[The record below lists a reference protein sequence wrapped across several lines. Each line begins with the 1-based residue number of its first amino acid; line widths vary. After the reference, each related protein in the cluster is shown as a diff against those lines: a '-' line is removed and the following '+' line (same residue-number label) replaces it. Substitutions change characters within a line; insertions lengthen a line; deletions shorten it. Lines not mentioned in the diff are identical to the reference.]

1 MLKTVKVIYAETG
14 KKAYY
19 ENHTMEKDIT
29 KYLETNGFE
38 KQEKY
43 DDGNEWEEDNLY
55 IRK

>member
-1 MLKTVKVIYAETG
+1 
-14 KKAYY
+14 
-19 ENHTMEKDIT
+19 MEKDIT